1 MKNANEKP
9 KVNIVTLGCSKNI
22 VDSEKLSIQLQA
34 NNLDVVF
41 DQDDYTDTVIINTCG
56 FIHDAK
62 EESINTILS
71 FAEAKK
77 NNRISNLFVVGCLS
91 QRYKESLEAEIP
103 EVDAFLGVD
112 EIARLLKFLHFD
124 FKKGLLNERLLSTPK
139 HYAYLKIAEGCD
151 RNCSFCAIPLI
162 RGKHH
167 SLSIDSLTNEA
178 QKLADKGVK
187 ELLLISQDLTYYGY
201 DTNKKSMLAP
211 LLESLLNVQGI
222 EWIRLH
228 YLYPKAFPFDI
239 LDIMKSNKKI
249 CNYIDIPFQH
259 VSDKILKSMKRGH
272 DAYTIYKL
280 INTFREKIPG
290 VALRTTL
297 ITGYPGEAERD
308 FKKLEEFVSQEQFD
322 RLGVFAYSHEEDTPA
337 YKLEDNVSEKE
348 KKERVGSL
356 MELQEGIS
364 LELNKKKTGKTLKTI
379 IDREEGDYYIGRSQY
394 DSPEVDNEILVHKNN
409 GPLKVGNFYETEITG
424 ADVFDLYATPIKIKP

>member
-1 MKNANEKP
+1 MKTNAKP
-9 KVNIVTLGCSKNI
+9 RVNIVTLGCSKNI

-41 DQDDYTDTVIINTCG
+41 DKDDYTETVIINTCG

-62 EESINTILS
+62 EESIKTILS

-77 NNRISNLFVVGCLS
+77 SNKISNLYVIGCLS
-91 QRYKESLEAEIP
+91 QRYKQSLETEIP

-112 EIARLLKFLHFD
+112 EMPRLLKYLHFD
-124 FKKGLLNERLLSTPK
+124 YKKDLLDERLLSTPK

-151 RNCSFCAIPLI
+151 RKCSFCAIPLI

-167 SLSIDSLTNEA
+167 SLSIESLTSEA
-178 QKLADKGVK
+178 QKLANKGVK

-201 DTNKKSMLAP
+201 DTHKKNMLAP
-211 LLESLLNVQGI
+211 LLESLIKVQGI

-228 YLYPKAFPFDI
+228 YLYPTAFPLEV

-259 VSDKILKSMKRGH
+259 ISDKILHSMKRGH
-272 DAYTIYKL
+272 DAQTIYKL
-280 INTFREKIPG
+280 IDTFRENIPG

-297 ITGYPGEAERD
+297 ITGYPGETEED
-308 FKKLEEFVSQEQFD
+308 FKKLEEFVSKAQFD
-322 RLGVFAYSHEEDTPA
+322 RLGVFGYSHEEDTPA
-337 YKLEDNVSEKE
+337 YEMEDNVSEQVKE
-348 KKERVGSL
+348 ERVGRL

-364 LELNKKKTGKTLKTI
+364 LELNKKKIGKTLKTI
-379 IDREEGDYYIGRSQY
+379 IDREEGDYYVGRSQY

-409 GPLKVGNFYETEITG
+409 GHLKVGNFYETEVTG
-424 ADVFDLYATPIKIKP
+424 AEVFDLYAKPIKTKP